1 MNKKMKI
8 VGATSSIIPLLEL
21 DQKIFDIDLTCE
33 GFFSPDFNEMKKLSQ
48 NK

>member
-8 VGATSSIIPLLEL
+8 VGASPSIIPLLEL
-21 DQKIFDIDLTCE
+21 DQKIFDIDLTYE
-33 GFFSPDFNEMKKLSQ
+33 VFFLPAMDALKNLSK